1 MFQFCDPMDYSLP
14 GSSVYGIL
22 QGKNT
27 GVGCRFLLQGIF
39 PTQGVSPG
47 LPVFQTDSVLSEWPG
62 KPPNLI
68 NSHWTANTHTRGKLG
83 KGDAGLMPS
92 IQKHIKSP
100 SAMVETYSRS
110 TMEQTAEMVNV
121 GQMWGPGR
129 GGLGSRVKQQEAL
142 LSFTAFLPFGIAL
155 SLTAYQYPAHFL
167 ASPQTHSPMKPSCTH
182 LSSCWVAKALISHLS
197 WRTILFCS
205 IICTCAHGFSQLL
218 WGKIC
223 AWSSVLDP
231 DAHYL

>member
-27 GVGCRFLLQGIF
+27 GVGCHFLLQGIF

-47 LPVFQTDSVLSEWPG
+47 LPVFQTDSVLSERPG

-110 TMEQTAEMVNV
+110 TMEQTAEMVNA

-142 LSFTAFLPFGIAL
+142 P
-155 SLTAYQYPAHFL
+155 P
-167 ASPQTHSPMKPSCTH
+167 
-182 LSSCWVAKALISHLS
+182 
-197 WRTILFCS
+197 
-205 IICTCAHGFSQLL
+205 SQLFFHL
-218 WGKIC
+218 ELLFLSRPVNI
-223 AWSSVLDP
+223 LP
-231 DAHYL
+231 IF